1 MANRPAPGVVANS
14 LIRYLLTRAG
24 SRQGGLNPAQLQQTL
39 AHFGERCAYTGELL
53 TSTGLEYDH
62 AVPMN
67 RQHGGLHVFGNVLP
81 ATPRA
86 NREKGG
92 LRYDDFLRSKGERFS
107 CLAHLSDEQ
116 REEAI
121 RRIEDFLRQ
130 TPAAILL
137 QPQPELLRF
146 YNLQYDAARQL
157 CLEGGAELD
166 ELLDQLG
173 ADQHPAEPDAAQ
185 DLPSDEQLEL
195 EEQDPDTLPEPYQRI
210 HQQGSQTK
218 VGAYAQAVFGQLFA
232 DGRIA
237 QFLPNLTY
245 REDSFAAF
253 KLSFPALITQR
264 TGDSTVRYYATPY
277 RHQGTEYYLCSQWT
291 ERHRDYLDA
300 WVTAQLGER

>member
-14 LIRYLLTRAG
+14 LVRYLLTRAG

-39 AHFGERCAYTGELL
+39 ATFGDRCAYTGELL
-53 TSTGLEYDH
+53 TTTGLEYDH

-92 LRYDDFLRSKGERFS
+92 LRYDDFLRSKGERFG

-137 QPQPELLRF
+137 QPQPQLLSF
-146 YNLQYDAARQL
+146 YSRQYDAARQL
-157 CLEGGAELD
+157 CLQAGAELD

-173 ADQHPAEPDAAQ
+173 AGQSPAESDAAQ
-185 DLPSDEQLEL
+185 DLPSNEQLEL
-195 EEQDPDTLPEPYQRI
+195 EEQDALPSLPEPYATIQAQG
-210 HQQGSQTK
+210 QQTG

-237 QFLPNLTY
+237 HFLPNLTY

-300 WVTAQLGER
+300 WVTEHLG